1 MKQSARLYNCA
12 RCNQQVI
19 LCSHCDRGHRY
30 CFGGCSKAA
39 RKRSLREAGIRYQ
52 STPSGQINNA
62 KRQAEYRIRQ
72 ALKKSEPSPP
82 VEKVTHHGSEGCTPS
97 ASMEID
103 EQRGEK
109 SSFGTRYYCD
119 CCARVVD
126 PYLRL
131 GYLRYSSALSP
142 DSSPLQRRA

>member
-12 RCNQQVI
+12 RCNKQVI
-19 LCSHCDRGHRY
+19 LCSHCDWGNRY

-52 STPSGQINNA
+52 STPRGQINNA
-62 KRQAEYRIRQ
+62 KRQTEYRIRQ
-72 ALKKSEPSPP
+72 ALKEAEPSPP
-82 VEKVTHHGSEGCTPS
+82 VEKVTHHGSEGGTPS

-103 EQRGEK
+103 EQRGEQ
-109 SSFGTRYYCD
+109 SRFDARYYCD
-119 CCARVVD
+119 CCGRVVD

-131 GYLRYSSALSP
+131 GYLRYGSALSP